1 MAAELKPLS
10 LRHEAKY
17 CGYREWES
25 DTKVE
30 GRIQAFHE
38 LIHVGEPDMQ
48 AGDHHSQGYG

>member
-1 MAAELKPLS
+1 MDIENERVSKVHAV
-10 LRHEAKY
+10 
-17 CGYREWES
+17 